1 MKGLNFLSYIF
12 TWNFNFV
19 EFLSKGIKKTIGI
32 TVLIAKMEKNRQ
44 LKEKFFFL
52 PCHMSSRILV
62 Q

>member
-32 TVLIAKMEKNRQ
+32 TVLIAKMEKKKTTQ
-44 LKEKFFFL
+44 GEIFFW
-52 PCHMSSRILV
+52 PCHMASRILV